1 VFGNTKPVLPFGGE
15 EWTMLFDRSPVC
27 ASASQVPRTSAFRS
41 DQSWAAAEI
50 TESTGAD
57 GSDKIEASD
66 ASVSKPSPATAD
78 KPPR

>member
-1 VFGNTKPVLPFGGE
+1 MRICEP
-15 EWTMLFDRSPVC
+15 D
-27 ASASQVPRTSAFRS
+27 PRTSAFWS

-57 GSDKIEASD
+57 GSDKIQASD